1 MTTKGFL
8 LIFCLLSFFQKTY
21 AQSKIQIS
29 VLNTCVDYMLEKENI
44 ELLYVRNPSIESFCK
59 ADLRRNYINYKL
71 PFDSLEFLRIRNIG
85 HQDIKG
91 MWPRLNLKRTIKLS
105 EIQLDSLRKVNLLN
119 YKKKFGTSDST
130 NVLGLIFN
138 KCLTFSNPVF
148 TKNKKYTIV
157 RIIDYSYA
165 GGFIEY
171 KYLLLE
177 GINEKWTVLKELPGE
192 TLCGK

>member
-1 MTTKGFL
+1 
-8 LIFCLLSFFQKTY
+8 
-21 AQSKIQIS
+21 
-29 VLNTCVDYMLEKENI
+29 
-44 ELLYVRNPSIESFCK
+44 
-59 ADLRRNYINYKL
+59 
-71 PFDSLEFLRIRNIG
+71 
-85 HQDIKG
+85 
-91 MWPRLNLKRTIKLS
+91 
-105 EIQLDSLRKVNLLN
+105 
-119 YKKKFGTSDST
+119 
-130 NVLGLIFN
+130 
-138 KCLTFSNPVF
+138 LTFSNPVF